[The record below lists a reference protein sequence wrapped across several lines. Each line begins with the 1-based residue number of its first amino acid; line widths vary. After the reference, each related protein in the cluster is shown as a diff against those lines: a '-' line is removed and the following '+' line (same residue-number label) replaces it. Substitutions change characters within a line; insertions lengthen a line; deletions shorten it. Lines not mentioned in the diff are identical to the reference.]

1 MSKGGK
7 LDKSKLVAGE
17 VVIMPYLEAAN
28 SRLSAGRTT
37 PGRRSGLLVRQYML

>member
-1 MSKGGK
+1 MSEGGK

-28 SRLSAGRTT
+28 SRPDAL
-37 PGRRSGLLVRQYML
+37 RRVAAQVC